1 MSRLTAEIKWKYDTY
16 FTQTNT
22 VLPSSFVNSIFWTPK
37 LIMFYFCTCI
47 IHYSTVLERE
57 YVIIRWFCCW
67 SYKCWKIYCSMSDN
81 LFGLMTSIY
90 KLFFCFQKSLVS
102 GYIMKVKWEIK
113 DQIWHLIAL
122 LFSNSFLF
130 PQEFGRCLFHES
142 EIRNK
147 RTNMALICPLF
158 MHTITAI
165 FQLLI
170 MNIIAP
176 IRFYTKL
183 GRLSAGNQIWYGL

>member
-1 MSRLTAEIKWKYDTY
+1 
-16 FTQTNT
+16 
-22 VLPSSFVNSIFWTPK
+22 
-37 LIMFYFCTCI
+37 
-47 IHYSTVLERE
+47 
-57 YVIIRWFCCW
+57 
-67 SYKCWKIYCSMSDN
+67 MSDN
-81 LFGLMTSIY
+81 LFALMTSIY
-90 KLFFCFQKSLVS
+90 KLFFCFHKSLAS
-102 GYIMKVKWEIK
+102 GYFMKVKLEIK
-113 DQIWHLIAL
+113 EQIWHLLAL

-130 PQEFGRCLFHES
+130 PLEFRRCLFHGS

-176 IRFYTKL
+176 IRFYRKV
-183 GRLSAGNQIWYGL
+183 RPLSAGNQIRYGL